1 MPKRKR
7 TLKVGSEGVEAPK
20 LGSVR
25 ECRELHE
32 KLWRKKQKNPF
43 KQSHFQ
49 TEEPVFVF
57 LVKQTT
63 KHERI

>member
-32 KLWRKKQKNPF
+32 KLWRKKETRLNSF
-43 KQSHFQ
+43 Y
-49 TEEPVFVF
+49 
-57 LVKQTT
+57 
-63 KHERI
+63 IGI